1 MTKKSSSRESP
12 NEGDSL
18 VDSVAREPTPSLQLQ
33 EEDGEE
39 WEVLSG
45 EQRTDMGM
53 SLAVE
58 AVEPGL
64 GGSREMSENET
75 SEKEDWDEARRRA

>member
-1 MTKKSSSRESP
+1 M
-12 NEGDSL
+12 
-18 VDSVAREPTPSLQLQ
+18 VDSVARGPTPSLQLQ
-33 EEDGEE
+33 EEDVEE

-58 AVEPGL
+58 AVETGL

-75 SEKEDWDEARRRA
+75 SEKEDWDEARRQA

>member
-12 NEGDSL
+12 NEGDSM

-33 EEDGEE
+33 EEDVEE

-58 AVEPGL
+58 AVETGL

-75 SEKEDWDEARRRA
+75 SEKEDWDEARRQA